1 MNQFR
6 LCGLT
11 TAFSSSVVIL
21 AVVVLVVVVV
31 VDVVVVFV
39 VLLSLFHRSA
49 RGAIHAANPNPY
61 PSSSLS
67 KP

>member
-1 MNQFR
+1 M
-6 LCGLT
+6 G
-11 TAFSSSVVIL
+11 
-21 AVVVLVVVVV
+21 VVVLVVVVV
-31 VDVVVVFV
+31 VGVVVVV
-39 VLLSLFHRSA
+39 VVIIVVVS